1 MTSILHNKGVKHGF
15 DVEDDKAAVIV
26 PRAIQSARDLLKHDK
41 VMLPGNIH
49 LYDLLS
55 QSGLVKADNAGRCV
69 RKIKIS
75 GKYGPVELS
84 ALTFAT
90 ETIVP
95 KPDDSDPAKATL
107 QDPARRIEAHHGSR
121 GRADIEDN
129 RGPVRLEGAEDH
141 KNSSQGRKLRF
152 EPTHKAARPTAQ
164 PLPLSDRG
172 VADLPPLGATRKLT
186 KITNV
191 N

>member
-1 MTSILHNKGVKHGF
+1 MTSTLHNKGVKHGF

-95 KPDDSDPAKATL
+95 KRMIPTLPSD
-107 QDPARRIEAHHGSR
+107 AR
-121 GRADIEDN
+121 N
-129 RGPVRLEGAEDH
+129 
-141 KNSSQGRKLRF
+141 
-152 EPTHKAARPTAQ
+152 
-164 PLPLSDRG
+164 
-172 VADLPPLGATRKLT
+172 
-186 KITNV
+186 
-191 N
+191 